1 MIGPRDYILYLTL
14 STDLDFNASFTGDFS
29 GCGRTAANEED
40 DEGGEEGAGRQEP
53 QGARHVPHLREEH
66 LLIRSGMI
74 D

>member
-1 MIGPRDYILYLTL
+1 M
-14 STDLDFNASFTGDFS
+14 DFNTSFTGDFS
-29 GCGRTAANEED
+29 GGGRATADEED
-40 DEGGEEGAGRQEP
+40 DKGREEGAGRQEP